1 MGLSDSVLGAL
12 RQQKAG
18 LATIKNSLATI
29 KKRVLDTVAGRR
41 AGQVPKKAHRF
52 PTFPF
57 KNAKYNTPSTPQL
70 APIDPIL
77 PFRLPPSGT
86 NDDPGRGRTDI
97 SIATSIDLRSRRDRD
112 RIVKLDL
119 SETNRDSEAY
129 EREIIPVLSD
139 AKKY

>member
-41 AGQVPKKAHRF
+41 SGQVPKKAHRF
-52 PTFPF
+52 PTFPL
-57 KNAKYNTPSTPQL
+57 KNAKSSTPSPPQL
-70 APIDPIL
+70 APIHSIL

-97 SIATSIDLRSRRDRD
+97 SIAISINIRSRRDRD

-119 SETNRDSEAY
+119 SETIHDIEAY
-129 EREIIPVLSD
+129 EREIIPVLS
-139 AKKY
+139 KQKY